1 LAGGK
6 IGGGNQE
13 EIMAEHG
20 YRTALIVGVGSGVS
34 ASLARLFNKAGIKVA
49 LAARRAANLA
59 DLAKETGATA
69 LACDA
74 TDRSQV
80 TKLFAR
86 LDEGFGAL
94 DVVVYNA
101 SYRTRGP
108 FLTLDPAEVEKSIAV
123 TAYGAFLVAQEAV
136 KRMLPRGHGAIL
148 FTGASASVKGYAQS
162 APFAMGKFALRGLA
176 QSMARE
182 LSPHGI
188 HVGHVVIDG
197 GIRSQTRAVPAD
209 KPDSL
214 LDPDAIAQTYMDL
227 LRQPRSAWAWEIEL
241 RPWVEKF

>member
-1 LAGGK
+1 
-6 IGGGNQE
+6 
-13 EIMAEHG
+13 MAEHG

-34 ASLARLFNKAGIKVA
+34 ASLARVFNKAGIKVA
-49 LAARRAANLA
+49 LAARRVANLA
-59 DLAKETGATA
+59 NLAKETGAVA

-74 TDRSQV
+74 TDRGQV
-80 TKLFAR
+80 SNLFTQ
-86 LDEGFGAL
+86 LDERFGAP

-108 FLTLDPAEVEKSIAV
+108 FVALAPAEVEKSIAV

-188 HVGHVVIDG
+188 HIGHVVIDG
-197 GIRSQTRAVPAD
+197 GVRSQARPVPSD

-227 LRQPRSAWAWEIEL
+227 LRQPRSAWAWEIDL